1 MRFIMHIM
9 QGANLEAT
17 ATLTSNEDE
26 TPEDLSQR
34 ARDVLI
40 ASAMDVR
47 LARSEQ
53 VMTEGML
60 ERLVDVFAQTVL
72 EQARAGTSRYVTVYT
87 RGDDIYQRDGQITLL
102 GSVNDITGLIDI
114 EDDET
119 VRRNSFGAMAREKLG
134 RDPTSSDIVLEDV
147 SAEDMERS
155 FQR

>member
-17 ATLTSNEDE
+17 ATLTSQDGE
-26 TPEDLSQR
+26 TPEEISER

-47 LARSEQ
+47 SARSEQ
-53 VMTEGML
+53 AMTESML

-72 EQARAGTSRYVTVYT
+72 EQARAGTGRYVTVYT

-114 EDDET
+114 EEDGTMRSD
-119 VRRNSFGAMAREKLG
+119 RIGGFG
-134 RDPTSSDIVLEDV
+134 S
-147 SAEDMERS
+147 
-155 FQR
+155 

>member
-17 ATLTSNEDE
+17 ATLTSNADD

-53 VMTEGML
+53 VMTEGMF

-102 GSVNDITGLIDI
+102 GSANDITGLIDI
-114 EDDET
+114 EDDAT
-119 VRRNSFGAMAREKLG
+119 MRRNSFGAMAREKLG
-134 RDPTSSDIVLEDV
+134 RDATSSDIVLEDV